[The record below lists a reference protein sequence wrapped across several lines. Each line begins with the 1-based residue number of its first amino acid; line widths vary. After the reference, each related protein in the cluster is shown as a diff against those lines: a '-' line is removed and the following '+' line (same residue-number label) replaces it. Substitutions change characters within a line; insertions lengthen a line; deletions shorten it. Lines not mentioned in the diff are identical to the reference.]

1 MTECIVADCARRA
14 AKRGCCNAH
23 YIRLRRHGE
32 PTRPEGAE
40 ELDALVDASIR
51 GCSNITSPATVQ
63 TISNGL
69 AESGVRVVTEE
80 QEPTDAEVEAAAN
93 ALADWDGADW
103 HAETWDGEIPREAYR
118 AGARRA
124 LSAARAVGRGAR

>member
-1 MTECIVADCARRA
+1 MTTDPFIEAARAYARERYPSGTDLDRDRRMVVDEFAAWARA
-14 AKRGCCNAH
+14 
-23 YIRLRRHGE
+23 Y
-32 PTRPEGAE
+32 
-40 ELDALVDASIR
+40 
-51 GCSNITSPATVQ
+51 
-63 TISNGL
+63 L
-69 AESGVRVVTEE
+69 AA
-80 QEPTDAEVEAAAN
+80 QEPTDAETEAAAN